1 MRYWKRI
8 HKILQED
15 YMYLDPGFGSLLI
28 QGIIGAVA
36 VMGSSFFLFRQKIKA
51 FFSRNQDKAENAAGE
66 EK

>member
-1 MRYWKRI
+1 
-8 HKILQED
+8 
-15 YMYLDPGFGSLLI
+15 MYLDPGFGSLLI